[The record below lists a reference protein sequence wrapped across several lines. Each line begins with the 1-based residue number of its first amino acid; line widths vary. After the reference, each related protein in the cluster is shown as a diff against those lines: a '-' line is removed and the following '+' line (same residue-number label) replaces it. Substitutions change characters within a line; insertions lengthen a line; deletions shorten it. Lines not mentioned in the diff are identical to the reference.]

1 MQHHSPASVAATAG
15 VSVALRICPKK
26 IGHPCHSN
34 IRQITTFVLVHE
46 LAFGPGL
53 FTPPVF
59 IPFSVL
65 FIICVLH
72 NQNSL
77 MIWEKRSS
85 RQILPGDSVCPSS
98 PSSEPSFSLPSV
110 SEQKN
115 GFSSMYSTCPMISH
129 EQKPYRLDSV
139 IMRPAITIC
148 QGTSAPRARYRPR
161 KSLRHHSCRHHICPP
176 INKQERAVALLVSN
190 CKTSIATTRY
200 PNCFPSY
207 WGRRQGA

>member
-1 MQHHSPASVAATAG
+1 MS
-15 VSVALRICPKK
+15 
-26 IGHPCHSN
+26 
-34 IRQITTFVLVHE
+34 
-46 LAFGPGL
+46 
-53 FTPPVF
+53 
-59 IPFSVL
+59 
-65 FIICVLH
+65 
-72 NQNSL
+72 
-77 MIWEKRSS
+77 
-85 RQILPGDSVCPSS
+85 
-98 PSSEPSFSLPSV
+98 
-110 SEQKN
+110 
-115 GFSSMYSTCPMISH
+115 MISH

-207 WGRRQGA
+207 WGRRQGRSPFIIYWLVVLTIPYIMEKKKCSNHQPVYTISITVIRFSQLRITVQHVCCLEAL

>member
-1 MQHHSPASVAATAG
+1 
-15 VSVALRICPKK
+15 
-26 IGHPCHSN
+26 
-34 IRQITTFVLVHE
+34 
-46 LAFGPGL
+46 
-53 FTPPVF
+53 
-59 IPFSVL
+59 
-65 FIICVLH
+65 
-72 NQNSL
+72 
-77 MIWEKRSS
+77 
-85 RQILPGDSVCPSS
+85 
-98 PSSEPSFSLPSV
+98 
-110 SEQKN
+110 
-115 GFSSMYSTCPMISH
+115 MISH

-207 WGRRQGA
+207 WGRRRQHIFETYFNSSNVQFELFRYSKIEDSYGSSGRVLQPMVIQPNPRGPKGNAGDLKNISEGCNNQQLNILEIISPFRPVPVTF